1 LDDRIWATRRT
12 CREIAGVLLAILR
25 HVREGGCSQA
35 QLVALLNDCQPQ
47 MSNLLK
53 GRIAQVSIE
62 KLLWYADRLGL
73 QTKTA

>member
-1 LDDRIWATRRT
+1 M
-12 CREIAGVLLAILR
+12 AILR